1 MKTPYGAR
9 ALDPMTKVE
18 MSTSSVSGSSSNASV
33 TTTSATNGAAL
44 QVTGL
49 ASGLDTAK
57 IVSQMM
63 DIQKRPVTALQSQQQ
78 KLTARNTQLTT
89 IQQALKKVNDD
100 ALSLL
105 DPRIYRG
112 TQKAISSDATRVAAS
127 TTTGAGVGGYQVAV
141 TQLANA
147 AQRTFSFTS
156 PTAAATFTIDGHETN
171 VASGASVYDIADAI
185 NNDQSATVY
194 AAATD
199 SGTIVLSNR
208 STGDTGMGFIQVAG
222 ASGLL
227 DEQTGRAKQGQNA
240 VYSVDGMAGS
250 SSSNVVT
257 GAIPGVTLTLSGV
270 TTTAG
275 PVTVNVSAPAA
286 DSSKVETAITRFIT
300 DYNAALSAIQTQLS
314 QKPTASDPTQGTLYG
329 DNQLKGL
336 LSSMRSLMYQ
346 AGAGLPTG
354 LASMTDIG
362 VTTGAPSS
370 GGPTAAEL
378 SGDLTLNTA
387 TLEATLRGTSSGVQ
401 KVIGTWAANLASAV
415 NAHSGL
421 GGTIEVRVSG
431 DSRQVASLSRR
442 IATMQ
447 SALDDKQNQ
456 LTRQFAMLEAALQ
469 GNRSTSSWLTSQVAA
484 LPGYKRN

>member
-1 MKTPYGAR
+1 
-9 ALDPMTKVE
+9 MTKVE

-33 TTTSATNGAAL
+33 TTTAATNGAAL

-63 DIQKRPVTALQSQQQ
+63 EIQKRPVSALQNQQQ

-89 IQQALKKVNDD
+89 IQHALKKVNDD
-100 ALSLL
+100 ALALL

-112 TQKAISSDATRVAAS
+112 TQKATSSDATRVAAS

-147 AQRTFSFTS
+147 AQRTFSFT
-156 PTAAATFTIDGHETN
+156 TAAATMTIDGHETS
-171 VASGASVYDIADAI
+171 VAAGASVYDVADAI

-208 STGDTGMGFIQVAG
+208 STGDTGTGFIQVAG
-222 ASGLL
+222 AGGLL

-240 VYSVDGMAGS
+240 VYSVDGVAGS

-286 DSSKVETAITRFIT
+286 DSSKVETAVTQFIS

-336 LSSMRSLMYQ
+336 LSSMRSLMYK

-370 GGPTAAEL
+370 GGATAAEL
-378 SGDLTLNTA
+378 SGNLTLNTA
-387 TLEATLRGTSSGVQ
+387 ALEAALKGTSSGVQ
-401 KVIGTWAANLASAV
+401 KVIGTWAANMASAV

-469 GNRSTSSWLTSQVAA
+469 GNQSTSSWLTSQVAA

>member
-1 MKTPYGAR
+1 
-9 ALDPMTKVE
+9 
-18 MSTSSVSGSSSNASV
+18 MSTSSVSNSSSSLSTSL
-33 TTTSATNGAAL
+33 TTTSAANGAAL

-63 DIQKRPVTALQSQQQ
+63 EIQKRPVTALQNQQQ

-89 IQQALKKVNDD
+89 VQQALKKVNDD
-100 ALSLL
+100 ALALL

-112 TQKAISSDATRVAAS
+112 TQKATSSDATRVAAS

-156 PTAAATFTIDGHETN
+156 PTTAATIKIDGHDTSI
-171 VASGASVYDIADAI
+171 AAGASVYDVVDAI

-199 SGTIVLSNR
+199 TGTIVLSNR
-208 STGDTGMGFIQVAG
+208 STGDTGTGFIQVTG

-227 DEQTGRAKQGQNA
+227 AEQTGRAKQGQNA
-240 VYSVDGMAGS
+240 LYSVDGVAGAS
-250 SSSNVVT
+250 GSNVVT

-270 TTTAG
+270 TTTSG

-286 DSSKVETAITRFIT
+286 DSSKVETALKQFIT
-300 DYNAALSAIQTQLS
+300 DYNAALSGIQAQLS
-314 QKPTASDPTQGTLYG
+314 QKPTSGDPTQGTLYG

-336 LSSMRSLMYQ
+336 LSSMRMLMHT

-362 VTTGAPSS
+362 VSTGAASS
-370 GGPTAAEL
+370 GGPTASEL
-378 SGDLTLNTA
+378 AGDLTLNA
-387 TLEATLRGTSSGVQ
+387 DSFEAAVKSNANGGQ
-401 KVIGTWAANLASAV
+401 KVIGSWANIMASAV

-421 GGTIEVRVSG
+421 GGTIEVRISG

-469 GNRSTSSWLTSQVAA
+469 GNQSTSSWLTSQIAA